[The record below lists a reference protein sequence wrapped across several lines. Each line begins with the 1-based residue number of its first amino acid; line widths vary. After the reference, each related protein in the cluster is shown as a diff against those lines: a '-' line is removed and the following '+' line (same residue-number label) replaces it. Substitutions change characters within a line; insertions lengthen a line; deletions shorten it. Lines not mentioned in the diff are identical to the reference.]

1 MPDRRHTLSVLFR
14 EDSTLTPGR
23 PYIASKQRRLAESDL
38 DRYVADAAE
47 NGPLITPVPPRAR
60 SASAMVATAGRLSSA
75 RHVL

>member
-1 MPDRRHTLSVLFR
+1 VLFR

-47 NGPLITPVPPRAR
+47 NGPLITPVPPVPDQRR
-60 SASAMVATAGRLSSA
+60 PWWRRL
-75 RHVL
+75 VG